1 MSCKISRR
9 NFMKCAG
16 VGALALASSGLLTGC
31 NKFGGEYG
39 LNDLVSWTVKDGSTV
54 TMKIAEA
61 LEITAENHD
70 DMAKDYQ
77 LKVDKGQRYI
87 YLRVDIQNES
97 NQQIELYNERYS
109 LDWFEGKYTD
119 EKVRDYVY
127 TWEKDAEDTSGTP
140 TYPNANQMVK
150 LPAVI
155 WAYSNGMYLNDGKF
169 GAVCYT
175 GTAGEPTKGA
185 TYANIPTGPSYVDC
199 IGQITEKLQTFR
211 VVYRLAGKEINFV
224 IYPSQLG

>member
-9 NFMKCAG
+9 NFMRCAG

-31 NKFGGEYG
+31 NKFDGEYG
-39 LNDLVSWTVKDGSTV
+39 LGEMVSWTVKDGGTV

-61 LEITAENHD
+61 WEITADNHAD
-70 DMAKDYQ
+70 LAKDYQ
-77 LKVDKGQRYI
+77 LKVDGSQRYI
-87 YLRVDIQNES
+87 YLRVDITNNS
-97 NQQIELYNERYS
+97 TKQIELYNKRYS
-109 LDWFEGKYTD
+109 LDLFEGSYTD
-119 EKVRDYVY
+119 DKVQKYLY

-155 WAYSNGMYLNDGKF
+155 WAYNNGMYLNDGKF

-175 GTAGEPTKGA
+175 GTPGEPRQSN
-185 TYANIPTGPSYVDC
+185 TYANVPLGTSYVDC
-199 IGQITEKLQTFR
+199 IGQITENLQTFR